1 MRCLRLPFGY
11 VDSPRTTEE
20 EAYGPVAVELLRDDR
35 PKSKAADGCI
45 GVLVDSKGSYHKSGG
60 PHQPLGTEFFV
71 VTHLIERIEVPA
83 SLLGAELGSGDGL
96 LLFQHGGRGERDP
109 RLYLARLEDRVDTLQ
124 TRPAPYPASDSS
136 GPISVT
142 ELTQSGIETID
153 EHGELHMSL
162 VASDAGGVWPGP

>member
-71 VTHLIERIEVPA
+71 VTHLIERIEVPSSPRRGTGIGRRTTSISTWRA
-83 SLLGAELGSGDGL
+83 RRERSAATLRGSRTGFTPCTDAAGPL
-96 LLFQHGGRGERDP
+96 P
-109 RLYLARLEDRVDTLQ
+109 RLGLVGADLGDR
-124 TRPAPYPASDSS
+124 A
-136 GPISVT
+136 
-142 ELTQSGIETID
+142 
-153 EHGELHMSL
+153 
-162 VASDAGGVWPGP
+162 DAVGHRDDR